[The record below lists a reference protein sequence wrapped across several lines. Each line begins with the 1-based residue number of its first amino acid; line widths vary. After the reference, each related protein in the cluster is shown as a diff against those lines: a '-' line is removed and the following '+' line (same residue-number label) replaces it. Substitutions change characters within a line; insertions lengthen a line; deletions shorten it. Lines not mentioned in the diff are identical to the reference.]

1 MGFLSIA
8 LRSPLGEA
16 GSGSSS
22 LMRVWLRAAVMDR
35 GNFPRKSAAIL
46 AVVRDIHYVLLAEI
60 FHGVWRRSDAVR
72 KGVREAEKPQRK
84 GIYFNVWQNC
94 VSYPMG
100 PARSWEV
107 ASIGKQG
114 SLQRAC

>member
-35 GNFPRKSAAIL
+35 GNFPWKSAAIL

-60 FHGVWRRSDAVR
+60 FHGVWRCSDAVR
-72 KGVREAEKPQRK
+72 KGVREAEKTSKERHL
-84 GIYFNVWQNC
+84 F
-94 VSYPMG
+94 
-100 PARSWEV
+100 
-107 ASIGKQG
+107 
-114 SLQRAC
+114 